1 MKYPPIGYN
10 EYLQM
15 DALLGAQKLRSVD
28 FKNPAHDEMLF
39 IIVHQTYELWFKQI
53 LFEVDSVIEI
63 FKLNPMPEN
72 SLGLA
77 LHRLERV
84 KSIFQLISGQIDVL
98 ETMTPLDFL
107 EFRDYL
113 YPASGFQSFQFRLL
127 ETKLGLKEADRLN
140 YNEGPF
146 YKYLTPQQQDEI
158 KELLKQP
165 SLFELMDQW
174 LARTPYLRDET
185 FCFWTAYQET
195 VEKMFA
201 EDMKVIEENPLLN
214 PEAKVRNLQMMKSSL
229 ETFKA
234 LFNEKE
240 YMELQKRGI
249 FKLSYPALHGA
260 LLIQLYRDQ
269 AILQTPFKIIKTLM
283 DIDELITQWRYRHS
297 LMAHRMLGTKI
308 GTGGSS
314 GHQYLKDSTEKHK
327 LFSDFFNLSTFFI
340 PRNQLPKLPK
350 ELTKKM
356 DFPEYPFP
364 R

>member
-1 MKYPPIGYN
+1 
-10 EYLQM
+10 
-15 DALLGAQKLRSVD
+15 
-28 FKNPAHDEMLF
+28 
-39 IIVHQTYELWFKQI
+39 
-53 LFEVDSVIEI
+53 
-63 FKLNPMPEN
+63 
-72 SLGLA
+72 
-77 LHRLERV
+77 
-84 KSIFQLISGQIDVL
+84 
-98 ETMTPLDFL
+98 MTPLDFL

-146 YKYLTPQQQDEI
+146 YKYLTPQQQIDI

-174 LARTPYLRDET
+174 LARTPFLRDET
-185 FCFWTAYQET
+185 FCFWSTYQET

-201 EDMKVIEENPLLN
+201 GDMKVIQDNPLLS
-214 PEAKVRNLQMMKSSL
+214 PEAKERNLQMMKGSL

-240 YMELQKRGI
+240 YQELQKRGI

-269 AILQTPFKIIKTLM
+269 AILQTPFKVIKTLM

-340 PRNQLPKLPK
+340 PRNQLPKLP
-350 ELTKKM
+350 EGLTKKM
-356 DFPEYPFP
+356 GFPTHL
-364 R
+364 